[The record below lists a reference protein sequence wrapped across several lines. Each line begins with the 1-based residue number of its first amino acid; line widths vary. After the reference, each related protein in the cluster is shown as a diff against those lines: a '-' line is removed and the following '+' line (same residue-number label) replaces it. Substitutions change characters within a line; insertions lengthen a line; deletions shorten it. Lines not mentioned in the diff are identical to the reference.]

1 MNKKTKNTEYNNVK
15 RRKNYTLHSTLYTL
29 KTVFVVLL
37 LASCSSLRKAP
48 TTEIAPLSSAEEQRF
63 YYFYHEAV
71 RLSSI
76 RQLDQALETFLL
88 AYSIAPNKAGLN
100 SDLGVLYALIGFFD
114 ESERH
119 LRKAVAL
126 QPQNWWFNVQLINLL
141 AELQKFDD
149 AIQIVLALQQHFPY
163 REDVY
168 FMLASLYTQ
177 TREFEL
183 AIDAYNQMERIIG
196 TSEALSF
203 EKIRLYMRAG
213 MPERGIAEIHRLIE
227 EFPAE
232 TRFRVLLGDFYM
244 QLNQP
249 ENARAV
255 FEQVL
260 IDDPQNPFVYISLS
274 EYYISRNQPE
284 KAFELIV
291 GALRSEH
298 LGIDTKLD
306 ILGTHIES
314 LIDNDK
320 KIDEIEDLFKL
331 LIEHY
336 PLEEQVHA
344 YYAVFLIFQDRQ
356 EDLKPVLKTITYINP
371 QNEAAWFQMA
381 QPYLI
386 ERDYETAIEILARA
400 IENNPE
406 TPGFYFSKSIAQ
418 MLLEKYEDAAETV
431 QIGIDLFESGQAT
444 SNRALHSELYTH
456 LGDILNRLER
466 TEESFEAY
474 ERAIEINPNNA
485 RALNNYAYSLALA
498 RKNLRKAERMSLR
511 ALELDPRN
519 SAYLDTYAW
528 ILFKEGHYTLALFYI
543 RRAVDNLQ
551 EGEERGIIFDH
562 YGDILYRTGNKEKA
576 LEMWKKALEFG
587 LECETLNMKI
597 ETGTL
602 PDDND
607 EK

>member
-1 MNKKTKNTEYNNVK
+1 MAKRGTKYNSVVE
-15 RRKNYTLHSTLYTL
+15 RRNNYTLYSILYTL
-29 KTVFVVLL
+29 IVVCLFSC
-37 LASCSSLRKAP
+37 ASKRP
-48 TTEIAPLSSAEEQRF
+48 TTEIAPLSSADEQRF
-63 YYFYHEAV
+63 YYYYHEAV
-71 RLSSI
+71 RLNNI
-76 RQLDQALETFLL
+76 RKLDQALETFLL

-100 SDLGVLYALIGFFD
+100 SDLGVLYALTGFLD
-114 ESERH
+114 ESEQH

-126 QPQNWWFNVQLINLL
+126 QPQNWWYSVRLVNLL
-141 AELQKFDD
+141 AERQKFDD
-149 AIQIVLALQQHFPY
+149 AIQTTLALQKHFPY
-163 REDVY
+163 KEEVY

-196 TSEALSF
+196 INEALSF
-203 EKIRLYMRAG
+203 EKIRLYLRAG
-213 MPERGIAEIHRLIE
+213 MPEKGIAEIHRLIE

-249 ENARAV
+249 EKAREV

-260 IDDPQNPFVYISLS
+260 ADDPQNPFVYISLS
-274 EYYISRNQPE
+274 EYYISVNQPE
-284 KAFELIV
+284 KALELIV
-291 GALRSEH
+291 EALRNEH
-298 LGIDTKLD
+298 LDIESKLD

-314 LIDNDK
+314 LLENDK
-320 KIDEIEDLFKL
+320 KIDEIEGLFKL

-371 QNEAAWFQMA
+371 QNEAAWFQLA

-386 ERDYETAIEILARA
+386 EREYESAIEILTRA

-406 TPGFYFSKSIAQ
+406 TPQFYFSKSIAQ
-418 MLLEKYEDAAETV
+418 MLLANYEDAIESV
-431 QIGIDLFESGQAT
+431 QTGIDLFESGQTA
-444 SNRALHSELYTH
+444 SNRALHSEFYTH
-456 LGDILNRLER
+456 LGDILSRLER
-466 TEESFEAY
+466 VEESFEAY

-485 RALNNYAYSLALA
+485 RALNNYAYSLTVK
-498 RKNLRKAERMSLR
+498 RKNLRQAERMSLR

-528 ILFKEGHYTLALFYI
+528 ILFKQSNYTLALFYI
-543 RRAVDNLQ
+543 RRAVDNL
-551 EGEERGIIFDH
+551 EEDEERGVIFDH
-562 YGDILYRTGNKEKA
+562 YGDILYRTGDKEKA
-576 LEMWKKALEFG
+576 LEMWKKASELG
-587 LECETLNMKI
+587 LDCQTLNMKI
-597 ETGTL
+597 KTGSL
-602 PDDND
+602 PEDDT
-607 EK
+607 EMHRE